1 MNYLIIFIKN
11 PILGKVKTRLA
22 ATVGAKTALQIYKI
36 LCRLTQ
42 NVALQTAAHRYVFY
56 SDFIDKT
63 DDWAAPFFIKKLQ
76 KNIPDLGERMAAA
89 FELIFKINKTLPN
102 KILIIGSDC
111 PDITSRLLTTAY
123 ESLDKNDIVIGP
135 AQDGGYYL
143 LGMKTLHHELFS
155 DMEWSVNTVL
165 NQTIE
170 RAQKSNL
177 SIHLLPILNDIDT
190 EEDYLKWQGHNVF

>member
-1 MNYLIIFIKN
+1 MNHLIIFIKN

-22 ATVGAKTALQIYKI
+22 ATLGAETALQIYKI
-36 LCRLTQ
+36 LCGLTQ
-42 NVALQTAAHRYVFY
+42 NVALQTAAQSYVFY

-76 KNIPDLGERMAAA
+76 KNVPDLGERMAAA
-89 FELIFKINKTLPN
+89 FELIFKINKKTRN

-111 PDITSRLLTTAY
+111 PDITSSLLTTAY

-155 DMEWSVNTVL
+155 NMEWSVNTVL

-170 RAQKSNL
+170 RAKKSGL
-177 SIHLLPILNDIDT
+177 SIHLLPILQDIDT
-190 EEDYLKWQGHNVF
+190 EKDYLKWQGL